1 MDRFVRLTGF
11 SKYGL
16 TLFMWRATLT
26 ALDNKYDRKRG
37 NRMIAL
43 RIIAGIE
50 YVKITSVCV
59 E

>member
-1 MDRFVRLTGF
+1 ML
-11 SKYGL
+11 
-16 TLFMWRATLT
+16 RATLI

-37 NRMIAL
+37 NRMIVL
-43 RIIAGIE
+43 RIIAGTE